1 MLHCNKLA
9 GTLSYQYR
17 NPLRPLGEHAHHR
30 PHPSNFASAM
40 HRNWMKSITRLVDAL
55 TTPGFGRPSWPP
67 KPVKPLK
74 PTTRGE
80 SLRRVRPTPTQGTF
94 VRRIAPTLEFPRS
107 GRSRKLD
114 RRAIARQI
122 SEEVLPTSGEA
133 Q

>member
-1 MLHCNKLA
+1 
-9 GTLSYQYR
+9 
-17 NPLRPLGEHAHHR
+17 
-30 PHPSNFASAM
+30 M

-94 VRRIAPTLEFPRS
+94 VREQFIYEPESPAVVARRPEYWLYTPPTRGSKPPALMVMLHGCKQS
-107 GRSRKLD
+107 
-114 RRAIARQI
+114 A
-122 SEEVLPTSGEA
+122 EVLAHGTRMNA
-133 Q
+133 LADR